1 MPDRCF
7 RMLTYAPCGTG
18 KTNLLLYMIYQLLY
32 YDKIFLYAKNFEQ
45 SKYQSLVRT
54 FQPISDEAGYEV
66 IESSNDKI
74 IPVSGLTNDNQKLVL
89 FDDYICEKN
98 QKDIIDYFIRGRHE
112 NYSMMYQSQSY
123 YKTPNNLTFARIF
136 VCFISHATM
145 KNHSYAVKITYQ
157 NNSMQKPLKS
167 HFHSFILINQENSSR
182 KMLMNQCN

>member
-7 RMLTYAPCGTG
+7 RMLTYAPCVTG
-18 KTNLLLYMIYQLLY
+18 KKKLLYMIYQLLY
-32 YDKIFLYAKNFEQ
+32 YDKVFLYAKNFEQ

-74 IPVSGLTNDNQKLVL
+74 IPVSGLTNDNQKLII

-112 NYSMMYQSQSY
+112 NYSMIYQSQSY
-123 YKTPNNLTFARIF
+123 YKTPNNLT
-136 VCFISHATM
+136 
-145 KNHSYAVKITYQ
+145 
-157 NNSMQKPLKS
+157 
-167 HFHSFILINQENSSR
+167 
-182 KMLMNQCN
+182 

>member
-7 RMLTYAPCGTG
+7 RMLTYAPCVTG
-18 KTNLLLYMIYQLLY
+18 KKKKLLYMIYQLLY
-32 YDKIFLYAKNFEQ
+32 YDKVFLYAKNFEE

-74 IPVSGLTNDNQKLVL
+74 IPVSGLTNDNQKLVI

-112 NYSMMYQSQSY
+112 NYSMIYQSQSY
-123 YKTPNNLTFARIF
+123 YKTPNNLT
-136 VCFISHATM
+136 
-145 KNHSYAVKITYQ
+145 
-157 NNSMQKPLKS
+157 
-167 HFHSFILINQENSSR
+167 
-182 KMLMNQCN
+182 